1 MSMSKSKLS
10 LWMFYLSLVYGLG
23 ACRGLQCNTT
33 IKDFSLFGSGQG
45 LSGAT
50 VVYLLVF
57 VKAVL
62 QSLPHCL
69 VHENVLGF
77 PIDVLKN
84 LLKGFLLNFVLVICC
99 CGTLFA
105 PVGCYQNQWFP
116 FRPDYYNCT
125 YSTISPNEHCGVP
138 VERDRRYAIFTLKDC
153 VRHRLW
159 IVGSSMTSN
168 MAYFICIV
176 SHRS

>member
-45 LSGAT
+45 LSGAS

-69 VHENVLGF
+69 VHEKVLGF

-99 CGTLFA
+99 VAVVAHCLLLLDVTKINGFRFAQITTTVRIPLSAQMNIVEFLWRGTGA
-105 PVGCYQNQWFP
+105 MQ
-116 FRPDYYNCT
+116 
-125 YSTISPNEHCGVP
+125 SPP
-138 VERDRRYAIFTLKDC
+138 
-153 VRHRLW
+153 
-159 IVGSSMTSN
+159 
-168 MAYFICIV
+168 
-176 SHRS
+176 